1 MFRKC
6 ALGLTA
12 FAALGFSF
20 AMSSSANAFHGG
32 VFHRHY
38 GSSGGS
44 YGGNSNS
51 CGCDCGSST
60 EATQGNQDDN
70 GEHHAVSD
78 RDERGSRDVHRD
90 GNGVTIEERDHE
102 RHHDADQDRD
112 GDKKHDKDMKRD
124 EHKVKDVKK
133 DEHKDKDMKKD
144 EHNDKDKEKDNDKK
158 EEAKK

>member
-12 FAALGFSF
+12 FAALGFSL

-32 VFHRHY
+32 LFHRHY

-51 CGCDCGSST
+51 SCCDCGSST
-60 EATQGNQDDN
+60 EATQGSHDDN

-78 RDERGSRDVHRD
+78 QDERGSRDVHRE
-90 GNGVTIEERDHE
+90 GNRVNVEERDHE
-102 RHHDADQDRD
+102 RQHDADSDRD
-112 GDKKHDKDMKRD
+112 GHKKDDKDMKRD
-124 EHKVKDVKK
+124 EHK
-133 DEHKDKDMKKD
+133 
-144 EHNDKDKEKDNDKK
+144 DKDKEKDNDKK